1 MAVEKQL
8 SCTINVGGH
17 LLDLSSPVVMGI
29 LNATPDSFYA
39 ASRVQ
44 AEKDIAARADQIIAE
59 GAAIIDVGGCS
70 TRPGSTLATE
80 KEEMERLRFAL
91 STIRKS
97 QPEAVVSVDTFRP
110 DVARMAVEEY
120 GAAIVNDISE
130 GRGWG
135 DETMHDEDAIPP
147 IFKMV
152 AHLKVPYIL
161 TSVKSDMKEML
172 LAFSQET
179 RMLHNM
185 GLNDI
190 ILDPGFGFGKD
201 LNQNYIILSQLSLLK
216 TLGLPVLVGVS
227 RKSMATR
234 LLGCNASEA
243 LNATTALHAIALM
256 KGAAILRAH
265 DVKEAVET
273 CRIMKKLSSVQSEAT
288 Y

>member
-1 MAVEKQL
+1 M
-8 SCTINVGGH
+8 GGH

-44 AEKDIAARADQIIAE
+44 VEKDIAARADQIIAE

-91 STIRKS
+91 STLRKS
-97 QPEAVVSVDTFRP
+97 QPDAVVSVDTFRP

-161 TSVKSDMKEML
+161 TSVKSDIKEML

-234 LLGCNASEA
+234 LLGSNASEA

>member
-44 AEKDIAARADQIIAE
+44 AEKDIAARAEQIIAE

-97 QPEAVVSVDTFRP
+97 QPDAVVSVDTFRP

-135 DETMHDEDAIPP
+135 DETMHDEGAIPP

-227 RKSMATR
+227 RKSMVTR

>member
-1 MAVEKQL
+1 M
-8 SCTINVGGH
+8 
-17 LLDLSSPVVMGI
+17 
-29 LNATPDSFYA
+29 
-39 ASRVQ
+39 
-44 AEKDIAARADQIIAE
+44 
-59 GAAIIDVGGCS
+59 
-70 TRPGSTLATE
+70 
-80 KEEMERLRFAL
+80 
-91 STIRKS
+91 
-97 QPEAVVSVDTFRP
+97 DTFRP